1 MPSFDRLYT
10 LHRALEARRTPASES
25 VLMGELECS
34 RATFYRVLRVMRD
47 HLDAPIVHVPGRG
60 YLYDQKAGSFE
71 LPGIW
76 FRPEEL
82 ESLLVIDHLLE
93 SVQPGLL
100 QEQLDPIR
108 RKLND
113 LLDRGVVKRRKP
125 FPKQRFRILRSH
137 GRHVSAAQL
146 TAVATAVVG
155 RNQLAFSYRGRLRGD
170 TTQRT
175 VSPQRL
181 VYYRDQ
187 WYLDAWDE
195 AAGGLRTFA
204 IDRIDAANVL
214 DIPSRDVEEAELDV
228 TLTPGYG
235 IFAGPAAHVARLV
248 FTAERARWV
257 ADETWHPD
265 QSGRVLSDGRYE
277 LTVPYSD
284 GRELIGEI
292 LRHGAGVQVI
302 EPAELVAAVAVAL
315 KQASRQYS

>member
-1 MPSFDRLYT
+1 MS
-10 LHRALEARRTPASES
+10 
-25 VLMGELECS
+25 ELECS
-34 RATFYRVLRVMRD
+34 RSTFYRVLGVLRD
-47 HLDAPIVHVPGRG
+47 QLGAPIVNVPGRG
-60 YLYDQKAGSFE
+60 YSYDRKAGNFE

-113 LLDRGVVKRRKP
+113 LLDRGIVKRRKP
-125 FPKQRFRILRSH
+125 FPKHRFRILRSH
-137 GRHVSAAQL
+137 GRQISAAQL
-146 TAVATAVVG
+146 MAAATAVIG

-170 TTQRT
+170 ITQRT

-187 WYLDAWDE
+187 WYLDAWDD

-214 DIPSRDVEEAELDV
+214 DVPSRDVEETELDG
-228 TLTPGYG
+228 TLTSGYG
-235 IFAGPAAHVARLV
+235 IFAGPATHTARLI

-265 QSGRVLSDGRYE
+265 QSGRMLPDGRYE
-277 LTVPYSD
+277 LIVPYAD
-284 GRELIGEI
+284 DRELIGEI
-292 LRHGAGVQVI
+292 LRHGAEVQVI
-302 EPAELVAAVAVAL
+302 EPPELVDAVAATL
-315 KQASRQYS
+315 KRGAGRYFS